1 MAAAVSMT
9 VFFIDGTKASFRYP
23 RQSGH
28 DASTVLGNVKKA
40 IDADKLVLEV
50 DGNLLVVPMRNIKY
64 VQVSPAPAHLPSGIF
79 RGVRVSG

>member
-23 RQSGH
+23 RQSGD
-28 DASTVLGNVKKA
+28 DASSVLANVKKA
-40 IDADKLVLEV
+40 IDADKIVLEV

-64 VQVSPAPAHLPSGIF
+64 IQVSPAPPHLPSGTF
-79 RGVRVSG
+79 RDVRVSA